1 MADNNKK
8 LNPIVN
14 MLQGVAMS
22 IADSVPG
29 VSGGTI
35 AFILGYY
42 DRFIGSI
49 DDFFYEKG
57 ITEKRKAAFWYLVK
71 YAIGWVGGF
80 LVAAV
85 VLNSIFESHIY
96 TICSVFMGF
105 VLAAIPVIIMDELKT
120 IKGNWWQ
127 IVFSVIGATLVVLV
141 AYFNLGSGNRSYDI
155 AQLSFGSVIYMFVA
169 GAIAICAMFLPG
181 MSGSTLL
188 LVFGLYIPIM
198 TGVKG
203 MLTGDFSAVPGLFVI
218 GFGIIAGALTSVKGI
233 RVCLDKFR
241 SQTVYFIIGML
252 VGSLYAILLGPTT
265 LEEPLE
271 MMNFST
277 FNWIAFIIGVL
288 VILGMEFGKKY
299 FEKKKA

>member
-1 MADNNKK
+1 MSDNNKK

-14 MLQGVAMS
+14 ALQGVAMS

-42 DRFIGSI
+42 DRFIGAI

-71 YAIGWVGGF
+71 YAIGWVAGF

-96 TICSVFMGF
+96 VICSLFMGF
-105 VLAAIPVIIMDELKT
+105 VIAAIPVIIMDEKNT
-120 IKGNWWQ
+120 IKGNWWH
-127 IVFSVIGATLVVLV
+127 IVFSVIGAALVILV
-141 AYFNLGSGNRSYDI
+141 AYFNLGSGNRTYDI
-155 AQLSFGSVIYMFVA
+155 SQLTFGSIIYMFIA

-188 LVFGLYIPIM
+188 LVFGIYIPIM

-203 MLTGDFSAVPGLFVI
+203 LLTGDFSAVPGLVVI
-218 GFGIIAGALTSVKGI
+218 GLGIITGALTSVKGI
-233 RVCLDKFR
+233 RLCLEKYR

-252 VGSLYAILLGPTT
+252 IGSLYAILLGPTT
-265 LEEPLE
+265 LETPLE
-271 MMNFST
+271 KMDFSS
-277 FNWIAFIIGVL
+277 FNWISFIIGIAI
-288 VILGMEFGKKY
+288 ILGMEFGKKY

>member
-1 MADNNKK
+1 MSDNNKK

-14 MLQGVAMS
+14 ALQGVAMS

-42 DRFIGSI
+42 DRFIGAI

-71 YAIGWVGGF
+71 YAIGWVAGF

-96 TICSVFMGF
+96 VICSLFMGF
-105 VLAAIPVIIMDELKT
+105 VIAAIPVIIMDEKNT
-120 IKGNWWQ
+120 IKGNWWH
-127 IVFSVIGATLVVLV
+127 IVFSVVGAALVILV
-141 AYFNLGSGNRSYDI
+141 AYYNLGSGNRTYDI
-155 AQLSFGSVIYMFVA
+155 SQLSFGSIIYMFIA

-188 LVFGLYIPIM
+188 LVFGIYIPIM

-203 MLTGDFSAVPGLFVI
+203 LLTGDFSAVPGLVVI
-218 GFGIIAGALTSVKGI
+218 GLGIITGALTSVKGI
-233 RVCLDKFR
+233 RLCLEKYR

-252 VGSLYAILLGPTT
+252 IGSLYAILLGPTT
-265 LEEPLE
+265 LETPLE
-271 MMNFST
+271 KMDFSS
-277 FNWIAFIIGVL
+277 FNWISFIIGIAI
-288 VILGMEFGKKY
+288 ILGMEFGKKY

>member
-14 MLQGVAMS
+14 ALQGVAMS

-49 DDFFYEKG
+49 DDLFYEKG

-71 YAIGWVGGF
+71 FMIGWVGGF

-85 VLNSIFESHIY
+85 VLNSIFESRIY
-96 TICSVFMGF
+96 VICSVFMGF
-105 VLAAIPVIIMDELKT
+105 VLAAIPVIVMDELST
-120 IKGNWWQ
+120 IKGNWWH
-127 IVFSVIGATLVVLV
+127 IVFSIVGAALVVLV

-155 AQLSFGSVIYMFVA
+155 TQLSIGSILYMFIA

-188 LVFGLYIPIM
+188 LVFGLYISVIS
-198 TGVKG
+198 GVKG
-203 MLTGDFSAVPGLFVI
+203 MLTGDFSAIPGLVVI
-218 GFGIIAGALTSVKGI
+218 GLGIITGALTSVKGI
-233 RVCLDKFR
+233 RFCLDKFR

-271 MMNFST
+271 KMSFST
-277 FNWIAFIIGVL
+277 FNWLAFIVGALI
-288 VILGMEFGKKY
+288 ILGMEFGKKY
-299 FEKKKA
+299 FEKKRA

>member
-14 MLQGVAMS
+14 ALQGVAMS

-71 YAIGWVGGF
+71 FMIGWVGGF

-96 TICSVFMGF
+96 VICSVFMGF
-105 VLAAIPVIIMDELKT
+105 VLAAIPVIVMDELST
-120 IKGNWWQ
+120 IKGNGWH
-127 IVFSVIGATLVVLV
+127 IIFSVAGAALVVLV

-155 AQLSFGSVIYMFVA
+155 TQLSIGSILYMFIA

-188 LVFGLYIPIM
+188 LVFGLYIPVIA
-198 TGVKG
+198 GVKG
-203 MLTGDFSAVPGLFVI
+203 MLTGDFSAIPGLVVI
-218 GFGIIAGALTSVKGI
+218 GLGIITGALTSVKGI

-252 VGSLYAILLGPTT
+252 IGSLYAILLGPTT
-265 LEEPLE
+265 LEDPLE
-271 MMNFST
+271 KMSLST
-277 FNWIAFIIGVL
+277 FNWVAFIIGAL
-288 VILGMEFGKKY
+288 IILGMEFGKKH

>member
-1 MADNNKK
+1 MSDNNKK

-14 MLQGVAMS
+14 ALQGVAMS

-42 DRFIGSI
+42 DRFIGAI

-71 YAIGWVGGF
+71 YAIGWVAGF

-96 TICSVFMGF
+96 VICSLFMGF
-105 VLAAIPVIIMDELKT
+105 VIAAIPVIIMDEKNT
-120 IKGNWWQ
+120 IKGNWWH
-127 IVFSVIGATLVVLV
+127 IVFSVIGAALVILV
-141 AYFNLGSGNRSYDI
+141 AYFNLGSGNRTYDI
-155 AQLSFGSVIYMFVA
+155 SQLTFGSIIYMFIA

-188 LVFGLYIPIM
+188 LVFGIYIPIM

-203 MLTGDFSAVPGLFVI
+203 LLTGDFSAVPGLVVI
-218 GFGIIAGALTSVKGI
+218 GLGIITGALTSVKGI
-233 RVCLDKFR
+233 RLCLEKYR

-252 VGSLYAILLGPTT
+252 IGSLYAILLGPTT
-265 LEEPLE
+265 LETPLE
-271 MMNFST
+271 KMDFSS
-277 FNWIAFIIGVL
+277 FNWVSFIIGIAI
-288 VILGMEFGKKY
+288 ILGMEFGKKY